1 MKLAGKLLVLAA
13 ALSMWL
19 AGCQETAKH
28 PVQVRPN
35 VAVPTPPHADRTER
49 LPLPWPPR
57 PESLRLAEL
66 ITVPQPAIDALIHNV
81 QASFEAGKRDYRA
94 GNLDSARENFNRAVD
109 LLMTSGIDLQSDPR
123 LKNLFDSIAEIIHSY
138 ELEATNEAAESP
150 DEQKGEPAPIEE
162 IADLSLP
169 AGDPRLERKAEQE
182 LITVPHDLPLTVNE
196 SVLSY
201 LSFFQTPR
209 GRAIVETGLRRA
221 GLYRDMIREVLRQEG
236 VPQDLIYLA
245 QAESAFKPNAVSRAG
260 ARGIWQF
267 MPFRGR
273 EYDLQ
278 HTRWV
283 DERNDPQKA
292 TRAAARHLRDLYH
305 MFGDWYLTMSAYNSG
320 PLNVARAIERTG
332 YADFWELQK
341 RNALPKETKNYVPII
356 LALTLIAK
364 DPARYGV
371 HVEPE
376 TALHVDEVKPG
387 HSIDLRLVADA
398 VDTNVETLRAL
409 NPELLRF
416 ATPNDPDFVLRVPA
430 GTAERFRAETSM
442 IPPDKWL
449 AWRRHRV
456 EEGEDLGSIARRYHL
471 SAAAVAEAN
480 RLSAHDD
487 LLAGSKITIPAA
499 APPQGQ
505 LIRYRV
511 QRGDTLEGI
520 ATRFD
525 VTEAELRKWNG
536 IRGKRPP
543 RGARLRIFQGG
554 EASTAASGA
563 RSKSPRPS
571 AGRLDSVSRRE
582 SASEALHHRVR
593 AGETLFSIARA
604 YRTTVNALRHT
615 NPFLAERPLEAGDIL
630 TILPR

>member
-1 MKLAGKLLVLAA
+1 
-13 ALSMWL
+13 MWL

-35 VAVPTPPHADRTER
+35 VAVPTPPHADRAER

-123 LKNLFDSIAEIIHSY
+123 LKNLFDSIAETIHSY
-138 ELEATNEAAESP
+138 ELEATNEAEGSP

-182 LITVPHDLPLTVNE
+182 LITVPHDLPLTVND

-201 LSFFQTPR
+201 LGFFQTPR

-364 DPARYGV
+364 DPARYGIQ
-371 HVEPE
+371 VEPE

-387 HSIDLRLVADA
+387 RSIDLRLVADA
-398 VDTNVETLRAL
+398 VDTNLETLRAL
-409 NPELLRF
+409 NPELIRF

-456 EEGEDLGSIARRYHL
+456 EEGEDLASIARRYHL
-471 SAAAVAEAN
+471 SALAVAEAN
-480 RLSAHDD
+480 RLGVHDD

-543 RGARLRIFQGG
+543 RGARLRIFQSG
-554 EASTAASGA
+554 EASTAASVA
-563 RSKSPRPS
+563 RVKSPRS
-571 AGRLDSVSRRE
+571 GAGRFDSVSRRE
-582 SASEALHHRVR
+582 SASEALHHRVK

>member
-1 MKLAGKLLVLAA
+1 LKLAGKLSILAG
-13 ALSMWL
+13 ALSIAL
-19 AGCQETAKH
+19 AGCQETAKRS
-28 PVQVRPN
+28 VQVRPN
-35 VAVPTPPHADRTER
+35 VVVPEPSPVNRTER
-49 LPLPWPPR
+49 FPLASRLPG
-57 PESLRLAEL
+57 ESLRLAEL
-66 ITVPQPAIDALIHNV
+66 ITEPQPVMDALIRQV
-81 QASFEAGKRDYRA
+81 QASYEAGKRDYRA
-94 GNLDSARENFNRAVD
+94 GNLDSARDDFNRAVD
-109 LLMTSGIDLQSDPR
+109 LIMSSGEDIQSDPR
-123 LKNLFDSIAEIIHSY
+123 LKDLFDRIGETIHSY

-150 DEQKGEPAPIEE
+150 EEQKGEPAPIEE

-169 AGDPRLERKAEQE
+169 AGDPRLAQKAEQE
-182 LITVPHDLPLTVNE
+182 LISVAHDLPLTVNE

-221 GLYRDMIREVLRQEG
+221 GLYRDMIRAVLRQEG
-236 VPQDLIYLA
+236 VPQDLLYLA
-245 QAESAFKPNAVSRAG
+245 QAESAFKPSAVSRAG

-267 MPFRGR
+267 MPFRGQ

-283 DERNDPQKA
+283 DERNDPEKA

-364 DPARYGV
+364 DPARYGI

-376 TALHVDEVKPG
+376 TPPHLDEVQPG
-387 HSIDLRLVADA
+387 HSIDLRLIADV
-398 VDTNVETLRAL
+398 VDTNVDTLRSL
-409 NPELLRF
+409 NPELIRF
-416 ATPNDPDFVLRVPA
+416 ATPDDPDFVLRLPA

-442 IPPDKWL
+442 IPPEKWL

-456 EEGEDLGSIARRYHL
+456 EEGETLVSIAQHYHL
-471 SAAAVAEAN
+471 SAAAVADAN
-480 RLSAHDD
+480 RLDVHDD
-487 LLAGSKITIPAA
+487 LLAGSKITIPAT
-499 APPQGQ
+499 APPPGQ
-505 LIRYRV
+505 LIRYHV

-520 ATRFD
+520 AARFD
-525 VTEAELRKWNG
+525 VTVAELRKWNG
-536 IRGKRPP
+536 IRGKRAP

-554 EASTAASGA
+554 EPPAAAGGT
-563 RSKSPRPS
+563 RGKSPRS
-571 AGRLDSVSRRE
+571 GTSRLDSVSKKE
-582 SASEALHHRVR
+582 SATETMHHRVKP
-593 AGETLFSIARA
+593 GETLFSIARA
-604 YRTTVNALRHT
+604 YRTTVEALRHT

-630 TILPR
+630 TIMPR